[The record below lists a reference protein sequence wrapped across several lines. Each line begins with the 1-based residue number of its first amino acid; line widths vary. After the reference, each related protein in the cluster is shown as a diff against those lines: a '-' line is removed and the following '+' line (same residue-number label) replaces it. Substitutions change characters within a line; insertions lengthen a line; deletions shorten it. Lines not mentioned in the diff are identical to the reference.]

1 MKRTYQVSDNKLIL
15 LGDTYSIKEEIKK
28 AGGRWDPTRK
38 NWWLVPS
45 KANLELIANFG
56 FLQNENLEVNKQS
69 NIDIPSKYE
78 EISNELSVSNFV
90 YMIESFIR
98 KNLADKYWIFGEVTS
113 FKIANGHTFFDLSD
127 REEAQI
133 NLATSLKAT
142 SIPCILWQGKR
153 KLLADKISQIML
165 QDGSKI
171 KILVACDFRKEGARI
186 NAIIEDIDIQYTQGD
201 LYLQR
206 LVIVQDLK
214 KRGLY
219 DKNKRLKIPKIPLK
233 IALITAENSRACSD
247 FLNELKLSEIAF
259 RITIYDCN
267 MQGEKTSENICN
279 AFTQIE
285 QNNPKFDCI
294 VISRGGGSKLDLRWF
309 DNIEIAKKIAYSS
322 LPVLTAVGHFD
333 DKSIADE
340 VSCVSEKT
348 PTAAAR
354 FLSTTVLNT
363 LNLFFTRMENLSGH
377 LLRKFA
383 REKEFLNSLENKLA
397 ISARRVLQSEKRNLD
412 RLEHVLRI
420 YKQST
425 QQALQRGF
433 ALVYNNN
440 GEIITVHD
448 FLAEP
453 PPKDLK
459 LEFANICTN
468 EHIFVDVSV
477 NGITLQEDRI

>member
-153 KLLADKISQIML
+153 KLLADKISQIIL

-206 LVIVQDLK
+206 LAIVQDLK

-440 GEIITVHD
+440 GEIITAHD
-448 FLAEP
+448 FLAEN

>member
-1 MKRTYQVSDNKLIL
+1 MKRTYQVLNNRLIL
-15 LGDTYSIKEEIKK
+15 LGDTYSIKEEIKQ
-28 AGGRWDPTRK
+28 AGGRWDPARK

-45 KANLELIANFG
+45 KTNLDLIANFG
-56 FLQNENLEVNKQS
+56 FIQQEILEDNNQNITVIATKHDEVS
-69 NIDIPSKYE
+69 ND
-78 EISNELSVSNFV
+78 LSVSNFV
-90 YMIESFIR
+90 YMIDSFVR
-98 KNLADKYWIFGEVTS
+98 KNLAEKYWIFGEVSS

-153 KLLADKISQIML
+153 KLLADKISQILL

-171 KILVACDFRKEGARI
+171 KIRVTCDFRKEGARI

-206 LVIVQDLK
+206 LAIIQDLK

-219 DKNKRLKIPKIPLK
+219 DKNKRLKIPKMPLK

-247 FLNELKLSEIAF
+247 FIDELKLSEIAF

-267 MQGEKTSENICN
+267 MQGEKTSDNICN

-285 QNNPKFDCI
+285 HNKSKFDCI

-309 DNIEIAKKIAYSS
+309 DNIDIAKKIAYSS
-322 LPVLTAVGHFD
+322 LPVLTAVGHYD

-340 VSCVSEKT
+340 VSCISEKT

-354 FLSTTVLNT
+354 YLSTTVLNT
-363 LNLFFTRMENLSGH
+363 LNLFFTRMENLSSH

-383 REKEFLNSLENKLA
+383 REKEILNSLEKKLA
-397 ISARRVLQSEKRNLD
+397 LTARRVLQTEKRNLE
-412 RLEHVLRI
+412 RLEQLLRI

-425 QQALQRGF
+425 QQALGRGF
-433 ALVYNNN
+433 AIVYNSN
-440 GEIITVHD
+440 GEIITAQD
-448 FLAEP
+448 FLAEK
-453 PPKDLK
+453 PPKNLK